1 MDPVEIV
8 IPRHA
13 VPSDPLTG
21 LSGLQAAMMDDLAP
35 IRIFSA
41 PTGAGKSYA
50 FQKAMRERGAR
61 ILFIVPTRR
70 LAQNIA
76 QGLVGDLIGVGWRR
90 EEAFARVAIWSSD
103 ERERQKAENPGLHV
117 GKLRLSQLR
126 DDGGADRRGMMIVA
140 TQESVVHLLLGR
152 MKGGDAMDPQS
163 ILDLL
168 RLDHVVVDEFHTV
181 DARGMGL
188 ACALATITTQIE
200 GAARVTFLSAT
211 PIDIRSTLISFGIE
225 PEKISV
231 RQEDVVTGAAAETPG
246 LRAVHGDVTLRIE
259 IGSGLLEALRAHE
272 AKVRATLARQDA
284 GRQLVVIYDSVKRL
298 MSEKTA
304 LAAFFDGL
312 GVSSDERLAINSM
325 DDSVEGANDGAFTF
339 GSLNDP
345 TRFKVLVATSSVEM
359 GVTFKAGMIVMEP
372 GHDACSFVQRI
383 GRVARGDLGGCV
395 VVHASTHQVDR
406 LGWLRLIYRNLA
418 AGPRQVSVDTFID
431 TVLSGIRQRF
441 DIRGLDPDAE
451 DGNFRRMPQTA
462 VWCAALFWVA
472 MEHAEWRKVIR
483 GSFGVFRPKKAARM
497 GFLLSELQASAN
509 CATRAWAE
517 AMIAE
522 AKTLRVIAE
531 KVILIEPNGFY
542 KAISWPL
549 YASTQRLVDA
559 PTSIGE
565 RDTLL
570 VHVDVPIAEI
580 EANLGGLR
588 VRRREEC
595 LAPHEQ
601 RTVMVDADRLVNG
614 WLREMEACLRQP
626 GLQAADR
633 EAIETAMK
641 IVRLTAIVPAI
652 KNFAG
657 MENGIL

>member
-13 VPSDPLTG
+13 VPSDPNTG
-21 LSGLQAAMMDDLAP
+21 LSTLQAAMMDDPTP

-76 QGLVGDLIGVGWRR
+76 QGLVGDLIDAGWTR

-103 ERERQKAENPGLHV
+103 ERERQKVENPSLHV

-126 DDGGADRRGMMIVA
+126 DDGGAARRGMMIVA
-140 TQESVVHLLLGR
+140 THESVVHLLLGR
-152 MKGGDAMDPQS
+152 MRGGDAMDPQS

-168 RLDHVVVDEFHTV
+168 RLDHVVIDEFHTV

-200 GAARVTFLSAT
+200 GASRLTFLSAT
-211 PIDIRSTLISFGIE
+211 PIDIRSTLISYGIE
-225 PEKISV
+225 AEKISV
-231 RQEDVVTGAAAETPG
+231 RQEDVVTGTAMETPG

-259 IGSGLLEALRAHE
+259 VGGGILEALRAHE
-272 AKVRATLARQDA
+272 VEVRATLARQDA

-298 MSEKTA
+298 MSDKTA

-312 GVSSDERLAINSM
+312 GVSSDERLTINSI
-325 DDSVEGANDGAFTF
+325 DDSVEGANDGVFTF

-345 TRFKVLVATSSVEM
+345 TQFKVLVATSSVEM
-359 GVTFKAGMIVMEP
+359 GVTFKAGMIIMEP
-372 GHDACSFVQRI
+372 GHDPCSFVQRI
-383 GRVARGDLGGCV
+383 GRVARGDLEGRV
-395 VVHASTHQVDR
+395 IVQATTQQMDR
-406 LGWLRLIYRNLA
+406 LGWLRLIHRDLA
-418 AGPRQVSVDTFID
+418 AGRYRVPVDAFIG
-431 TVLSGIRQRF
+431 TVLAGTRQRF
-441 DIRGLDPDAE
+441 DITGLDPDAE

-472 MEHAEWRKVIR
+472 MENAEWRTVIR
-483 GSFGVFRPKKAARM
+483 GSFRAFRPKKAARM
-497 GFLLSELQASAN
+497 GFLLSALQGSGN
-509 CATRAWAE
+509 RATRAWAE

-522 AKTLRVIAE
+522 AKALRVIAD
-531 KVILIEPNGFY
+531 KVFLIEPNGFC
-542 KAISWPL
+542 KSISWHL
-549 YASTQRLVDA
+549 YASTPRLVDA
-559 PTSIGE
+559 PTSLGE

-570 VHVDVPIAEI
+570 VHIDGSIAEI

-601 RTVMVDADRLVNG
+601 RTVMVDADRLAEG
-614 WLREMEACLRQP
+614 WLREMDAYLRRP
-626 GLQAADR
+626 GLQVSDR
-633 EAIETAMK
+633 ETIRIAMK
-641 IVRLTAIVPAI
+641 IVRLTGIVPAV
-652 KNFAG
+652 KNVAG